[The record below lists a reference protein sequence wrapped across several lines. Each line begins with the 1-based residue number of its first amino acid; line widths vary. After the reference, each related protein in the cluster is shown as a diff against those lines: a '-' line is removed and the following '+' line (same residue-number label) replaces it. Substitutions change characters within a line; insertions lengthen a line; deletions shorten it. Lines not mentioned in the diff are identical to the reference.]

1 MRIGATKER
10 SDLVTISSS
19 NKELRRVTKEL
30 RDLLTISQALMSFWW
45 PD

>member
-1 MRIGATKER
+1 MRIRASKER

-19 NKELRRVTKEL
+19 NKELRRATKEL
-30 RDLLTISQALMSFWW
+30 RDVLTISQVLMSSWW